1 MLMSHLLFPFK
12 YYQWVA
18 GPIENRS
25 KRIVFVAIFRG
36 RIEDRVGPY
45 LCVLERERSFGCYF
59 FIFSIPSVL
68 LQNISKLVTENKIV
82 LVQTTEL
89 HYN

>member
-36 RIEDRVGPY
+36 RIKDRLGPY
-45 LCVLERERSFGCYF
+45 LCVLEREKFWMLLLH
-59 FIFSIPSVL
+59 IFNSIS
-68 LQNISKLVTENKIV
+68 IIAEHK
-82 LVQTTEL
+82 
-89 HYN
+89 